1 MKKKSKNN
9 ITSDISRFS
18 IYEVIVIVLV
28 SILFGIIIGYVVT
41 FTHSSFSSVNN
52 NPKLKELINVYDYI
66 VDEYYDDVDEDKLID
81 IAVNAMIDSLDDE
94 HSQFIDS
101 SVSSDFNEIVDG
113 AFVGIGA
120 TVKIEDDNNII
131 VDINEDGPAYAAGL
145 RIGDI
150 IINIDGNDTY
160 GMSSTTLSSLIK
172 GIEGSNVNI
181 TVNRDGEEINYN
193 VVRSIVEI
201 DVVTGDIIEYDDN
214 KVGLIKINVFSANSY
229 LQFSKVLNDLEGSGI
244 DSLVIDVRGNP
255 GGHLNQV
262 TDILSLFF
270 NKKTILYQIQTK
282 NKVEKVKSKTKDY
295 REYPVAVLINS
306 SSASASEILAS
317 CFKDNYKNSII
328 VGTNSYGKG
337 SIQKSKSL
345 ISGSTIK
352 YTTEKWLTSKGKSI
366 DKNGIIP
373 DVIIEQNDDFFEDN
387 NYENDLQLQ
396 EALKNIK

>member
-1 MKKKSKNN
+1 M
-9 ITSDISRFS
+9 
-18 IYEVIVIVLV
+18 
-28 SILFGIIIGYVVT
+28 
-41 FTHSSFSSVNN
+41 
-52 NPKLKELINVYDYI
+52 
-66 VDEYYDDVDEDKLID
+66 
-81 IAVNAMIDSLDDE
+81 
-94 HSQFIDS
+94 
-101 SVSSDFNEIVDG
+101 
-113 AFVGIGA
+113 
-120 TVKIEDDNNII
+120 
-131 VDINEDGPAYAAGL
+131 
-145 RIGDI
+145 
-150 IINIDGNDTY
+150 
-160 GMSSTTLSSLIK
+160 
-172 GIEGSNVNI
+172 
-181 TVNRDGEEINYN
+181 
-193 VVRSIVEI
+193 
-201 DVVTGDIIEYDDN
+201 
-214 KVGLIKINVFSANSY
+214 
-229 LQFSKVLNDLEGSGI
+229 QFSKVLNDLEGSGI